1 MTTIT
6 EDLVLLLLDPDSGR
20 PVVDGTALDH
30 AIGGALLL
38 DLSLR
43 DRIAADG
50 DGAKARLTVDDPAP
64 TGDALLDSALDRL
77 AGKPLR
83 AQRAVERLTRK
94 YRERVLDR
102 LVQRGI
108 VERRVQKRMGLFPS
122 TYWPAVDNGPG
133 RELRAALARVLRDG
147 GEPDERTACLVSLVH
162 AVKAEHKLVDGPRR
176 KLRAR
181 AAEVTRGEWAGA
193 AVRRAVQAVQ
203 VSVAVALSA
212 AASAGTAG
220 SS

>member
-1 MTTIT
+1 M
-6 EDLVLLLLDPDSGR
+6 
-20 PVVDGTALDH
+20 
-30 AIGGALLL
+30 
-38 DLSLR
+38 
-43 DRIAADG
+43 
-50 DGAKARLTVDDPAP
+50 
-64 TGDALLDSALDRL
+64 
-77 AGKPLR
+77 
-83 AQRAVERLTRK
+83 
-94 YRERVLDR
+94 
-102 LVQRGI
+102 
-108 VERRVQKRMGLFPS
+108 
-122 TYWPAVDNGPG
+122 
-133 RELRAALARVLRDG
+133 LRDG

-176 KLRAR
+176 KLLAR